1 MINDKKVYAC
11 FVDFQKAYD
20 TIWINGLFYKLMKY
34 GFSKKIIF
42 LLKSMYDRVV
52 SAVKVKSGLSASFT
66 PLVGVRQGCNLSPT
80 LFNIFVND
88 IVDIF
93 DSTCDPLIMGECK
106 INCLLYA
113 DDLILLS
120 ESEHGLQRCLN
131 KLSCYAKKWQMRINI
146 KKTKAII
153 FNKSGKIFRSEFK
166 LGNQPIQ
173 VTDSYVYL
181 GITFTP
187 SGSFSLAQKKLY
199 NKATRSLYSF
209 LSEVNIYNGSFISTF
224 PKPFL
229 FSREPNPFVQL

>member
-1 MINDKKVYAC
+1 MCLLFVSFLFRASISDLRLMVCCGVKIHLQFKTNKQINSQEHICK
-11 FVDFQKAYD
+11 
-20 TIWINGLFYKLMKY
+20 WH
-34 GFSKKIIF
+34 
-42 LLKSMYDRVV
+42 
-52 SAVKVKSGLSASFT
+52 
-66 PLVGVRQGCNLSPT
+66 
-80 LFNIFVND
+80 

-93 DSTCDPLIMGECK
+93 DSTCDPKIMGEWK
-106 INCLLYA
+106 TNCLLYA

-120 ESEHGLQRCLN
+120 QSEHGLQRCLD

-187 SGSFSLAQKKLY
+187 SGSFFTGPE
-199 NKATRSLYSF
+199 KA
-209 LSEVNIYNGSFISTF
+209 I
-224 PKPFL
+224 
-229 FSREPNPFVQL
+229 

>member
-1 MINDKKVYAC
+1 
-11 FVDFQKAYD
+11 
-20 TIWINGLFYKLMKY
+20 MKY
-34 GFSKKIIF
+34 GFSQKIIF
-42 LLKSMYDRVV
+42 LLKSMYYRVV
-52 SAVKVKSGLSASFT
+52 SAVKVKSGLTESFT
-66 PLVGVRQGCNLSPT
+66 PLVVVRQGCNLSPP

-93 DSTCDPLIMGECK
+93 DSTCHPLIMGEWK
-106 INCLLYA
+106 INCLLYE

-120 ESEHGLQRCLN
+120 ESEHGLQRCLD
-131 KLSCYAKKWQMRINI
+131 KLNVYAKKWQMRINI

-187 SGSFSLAQKKLY
+187 SGSFSLAQKKLSVI
-199 NKATRSLYSF
+199 NPPGL
-209 LSEVNIYNGSFISTF
+209 FIVSCQ
-224 PKPFL
+224 
-229 FSREPNPFVQL
+229 R

>member
-1 MINDKKVYAC
+1 MDFLRSLYFYSKAC
-11 FVDFQKAYD
+11 M
-20 TIWINGLFYKLMKY
+20 T
-34 GFSKKIIF
+34 
-42 LLKSMYDRVV
+42 DRVV
-52 SAVKVKSGLSASFT
+52 SAVKVKSGLTASFT

-80 LFNIFVND
+80 LCNIFVIN

-93 DSTCDPLIMGECK
+93 DSTWIFFYCDSLIMGECK

-120 ESEHGLQRCLN
+120 ESEHGLQRCLD
-131 KLSCYAKKWQMRINI
+131 KLSWYAKKWQMRINI

-173 VTDSYVYL
+173 VTDSDVYL

-187 SGSFSLAQKKLY
+187 SGSFSPAQKKLY
-199 NKATRSLYSF
+199 NKATRSDSL
-209 LSEVNIYNGSFISTF
+209 
-224 PKPFL
+224 
-229 FSREPNPFVQL
+229 